1 MSEPMQFGIIG
12 LPMSSK
18 TTLFSALTGMPPAAA
33 GAQGARFTVQRAVVE
48 VPDPRVDVLA
58 TMFNPRKVT
67 RARVA
72 FADIGGLQKGMG
84 EGGLGGELLNALAL
98 NDALL
103 HVVRAF
109 DDPDVPH
116 LEGSVDP
123 SRDIALLDTELLLSD
138 LVIAEKR
145 LEKLADSLRRPIR
158 PAERE
163 ANEAERDVLARI
175 HAALESEIPVRD
187 LTFTDD
193 ELRPLRGFQF
203 LTQKPVVLVLN
214 TGDDDDPDAAARVAY
229 PHANSA
235 VVSIRGRLES
245 EIAQLDPDDRAV
257 FMAEYGVAQTSA
269 ERILATCYRLLG
281 LQSFFTVGEDE
292 VRAWT
297 IPIGATALEAAGAI
311 HTDLARGFI
320 RAEVVSYDD
329 LIACGGMVGARQ
341 AGKHR
346 MEGRTYVMADGDVV
360 HVRFNV

>member
-1 MSEPMQFGIIG
+1 MAEVMQFGVIG

-18 TTLFSALTGMPPAAA
+18 TTLFGALTGAVPDAA
-33 GAQGARFTVQRAVVE
+33 GGGTRFTIQRAIVD

-58 TMFNPRKVT
+58 AMFKPRKVT

-84 EGGLGGELLNALAL
+84 EGGLSGELLNTVAL

-123 SRDIALLDTELLLSD
+123 ARDIAMLDNELLLSD
-138 LVIAEKR
+138 LVIVEKR
-145 LEKLADSLRRPIR
+145 LEKIRDTLRRPIR
-158 PAERE
+158 PVERE
-163 ANEAERDVLARI
+163 AHEAEQAVLETV
-175 HAALESEIPVRD
+175 HAGLQDAIPARD
-187 LTFTDD
+187 LDLD
-193 ELRPLRGFQF
+193 EATLLPIRGFQL
-203 LTQKPVVLVLN
+203 LTLKPVVIVVN
-214 TGDDDDPDAAARVAY
+214 TGDTPPGTGAALPAY
-229 PHANSA
+229 DHRKSA
-235 VVSIRGRLES
+235 VVGIRGRIEM
-245 EIAQLDPDDRAV
+245 EIAQLDPDDRAL
-257 FMAEYGVAQTSA
+257 FMAEYGVGETSA
-269 ERILATCYRLLG
+269 ARILATCYRLLG
-281 LQSFFTVGEDE
+281 LHSFFTVGEDE

-297 IPIGATALEAAGAI
+297 IPIGATALEAAGTI

-329 LIACGGMVGARQ
+329 LVALGGMNAARQ

-346 MEGRTYVMADGDVV
+346 MEGRNYVVADGDIL

>member
-1 MSEPMQFGIIG
+1 MSEAMQFGIVG

-18 TTLFSALTGMPPAAA
+18 TTLFSALTGAPPAAA
-33 GAQGARFTVQRAVVE
+33 ALGSRFTVQRAVVE

-58 TMFNPRKVT
+58 EMFNPRKVT

-72 FADIGGLQKGMG
+72 FSDIGGLQKGMG
-84 EGGLGGELLNALAL
+84 EGGLGGELLNAVAL

-116 LEGSVDP
+116 LEGSVDAA
-123 SRDIALLDTELLLSD
+123 RDIGLLDTELLLSD
-138 LVIAEKR
+138 LVIVEKR
-145 LEKLADSLRRPIR
+145 LEKLAESLRRPIK

-163 ANEAERDVLARI
+163 ASEAEQSVLARI
-175 HAALESEIPVRD
+175 HAALEAETPVRD
-187 LTFTDD
+187 LEFTDD

-214 TGDDDDPDAAARVAY
+214 TGDDEAPDVAAGIAY
-229 PHANSA
+229 PHRHSA
-235 VVSIRGRLES
+235 VVSIRGRLEC
-245 EIAQLDPDDRAV
+245 EIAQLDAEDRAV

-269 ERILATCYRLLG
+269 ERVLATCYRLLG

-320 RAEVVSYDD
+320 RAEVVAYDD
-329 LIACGGMVGARQ
+329 LIAGGGMAGARQ

-346 MEGRTYVMADGDVV
+346 MEGKTYVMADGDVV
-360 HVRFNV
+360 